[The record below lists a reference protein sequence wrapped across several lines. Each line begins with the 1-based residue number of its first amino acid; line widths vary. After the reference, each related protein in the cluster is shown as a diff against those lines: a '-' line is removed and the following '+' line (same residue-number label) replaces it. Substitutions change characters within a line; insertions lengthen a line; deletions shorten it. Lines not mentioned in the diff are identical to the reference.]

1 MIFEQGPE
9 EGEGVSS
16 ERRLPKGRL
25 FLAAGA
31 AETKPKEGTV
41 TDRLQVEQGSQSAG
55 VEIAGEG
62 RSLEMGR
69 TEWKEEGRS
78 EGGVVSHC
86 KDLSFSSE

>member
-1 MIFEQGPE
+1 MISEQGPE
-9 EGEGVSS
+9 EGEGVSP
-16 ERRLPKGRL
+16 ERKLPKGRL

-41 TDRLQVEQGSQSAG
+41 TDRLQAEQGSRSTG

-62 RSLEMGR
+62 RNLEMRR

-78 EGGVVSHC
+78 GGVC
-86 KDLSFSSE
+86 KSL